1 MSFGEKILRYQED
14 ILRDLAELVKVPSVR
29 SEAKEGMPFGE
40 QSALALKTALGQAE
54 RLGLTVKNVD
64 NYAGHAE
71 YGEGEEYAAVLAH
84 VDVVPAGGD
93 WESDPFTMV
102 IRDGCCYGRG
112 TADDKGEAVVALYCL
127 KVLKDENVPMKRKIR
142 VILGAAEETGS
153 EDMRYYFSKEPLPVM
168 GFTPDA
174 EYGVCNREKGMLH
187 IKISGKPSETV
198 RRFDAGIVYNAVPA
212 RAEAELCCTKEQLS
226 RLQAAAGECEG
237 EFYFEETA
245 MGGKVVS
252 LGVASHAMQPQEGKN
267 AASYLLCLLKK
278 VFTNEELG
286 ALLAFAAER
295 IGTEYSG
302 ATMGVA
308 CEDVESGP
316 LTLNLGMVKSSDKD
330 AFIGIDIRYPVTVDG
345 EKIVSVIRSAAE
357 QAGLSCAAESHSKPL
372 YLPAESSFIRLLKAA
387 YKEVTGEEAEL
398 YSTGGGTYARSLKG
412 RGVAFGPFFSDEPDR
427 RLHNCGEH
435 IEIEKF
441 MVHAQ
446 ICLEAMYR
454 MATEE

>member
-1 MSFGEKILRYQED
+1 MGFGEKILRYQD
-14 ILRDLAELVKVPSVR
+14 AILRDLAELVKVPSVR
-29 SEAKEGMPFGE
+29 SEALPGMPFGKE
-40 QSALALKTALGQAE
+40 SAAALQLALEQAQ

-71 YGEGEEYAAVLAH
+71 YGDGEEYAAVLAH

-127 KVLKDENVPMKRKIR
+127 KALMDEKVPVKRKIR
-142 VILGAAEETGS
+142 VILGAGEETGS

-187 IKISGKPSETV
+187 IKISGKSSPVV

-212 RAEAELCCTKEQLS
+212 RAEAELCCSKDAFEK
-226 RLQAAAGECEG
+226 LQEAAKTEEG
-237 EFYFEETA
+237 KFGFTA
-245 MGGKVVS
+245 TSEGGKVVS

-267 AASYLLCLLKK
+267 AASYLLCLLRK
-278 VFTNEELG
+278 VFSEEEMG
-286 ALLAFAAER
+286 PLLSFASKQ
-295 IGTEYSG
+295 IGMEYSG
-302 ATMGVA
+302 AAMGVA
-308 CEDVESGP
+308 CEDAESGM
-316 LTLNLGMVKSSDKD
+316 LTLNLGMVKSSEEE
-330 AFIGIDIRYPVTVDG
+330 AFLGIDIRYPVTADG
-345 EKIVSVIRSAAE
+345 EKILSGIRGAAE
-357 QAGLSCAAESHSKPL
+357 KAGLTFDAESHSKPL
-372 YLPAESSFIRLLKAA
+372 YLPAESPFIQLLKDA

-412 RGVAFGPFFSDEPDR
+412 RGVAFGPFFADEPDR
-427 RLHNCGEH
+427 KLHNCGEH
-435 IEIEKF
+435 IEIQRF

-454 MATEE
+454 MATAE